1 VARRQSPRLGATE
14 RGSLHASGNVVPELR
29 RRPAF
34 LPLLARGAFLVS
46 ADLSHGTV
54 AGIRTAS
61 EKGCPCTV
69 KNPWPGKP
77 IRLTRNQRA
86 AETLTGERMTF
97 ATTTGESITLAPQSA
112 E

>member
-1 VARRQSPRLGATE
+1 VIPCTLQEMLFQSYDGVLRFFPCWPTGQDARFGT
-14 RGSLHASGNVVPELR
+14 LR
-29 RRPAF
+29 A
-34 LPLLARGAFLVS
+34 AGAFLVS
-46 ADLSHGTV
+46 ADLSHCTV

-61 EKGCPCTV
+61 EKGCHRTV
-69 KNPWPGKP
+69 QNPWPGKP

-97 ATTTGESITLAPQSA
+97 ATTTGEFITLAPQSA